1 MIGVKT
7 MYVDKLNVRGLKIFL
22 LALSLGACSTT
33 ELTSVWVDQEN
44 TRALRNILVVGIS
57 DNPEK
62 QRLYEDTFVTLLQKQ
77 GIDAKAGYIEFRSND
92 VETTE
97 SVLAQLQTVNTE
109 ALLVTHALGVDN
121 ESVYHPPRMESVP
134 HTYYDSF
141 GGYYRTVYRYVH
153 VPGYTSNHVVVR
165 LETNLYDSGTQAL
178 LWSAQSKSVDPA
190 SLEKLISELAREVTS
205 ELGTAG
211 FF

>member
-1 MIGVKT
+1 
-7 MYVDKLNVRGLKIFL
+7 MYEKKFKIRDLKILL
-22 LALSLGACSTT
+22 LALFLGACSTT
-33 ELTSVWVDQEN
+33 KLTSVWVDKKN
-44 TRALRNILVVGIS
+44 TRALNNILVVGVS
-57 DNPEK
+57 ETSAK

-77 GIDAKAGYIEFRSND
+77 GIDAKAGYTKLQTTDI
-92 VETTE
+92 ETTD
-97 SVLAQLQTVNTE
+97 SILAQLQTVNTE

-141 GGYYRTVYRYVH
+141 SGYYRTVYRYVH
-153 VPGYTSNHVVVR
+153 VPGYTSNHVIVR
-165 LETNLYDSGTQAL
+165 LETNLYDSATQDL

-205 ELGTAG
+205 ELRTAG
-211 FF
+211 FIDK

>member
-1 MIGVKT
+1 MSVYKH
-7 MYVDKLNVRGLKIFL
+7 KFRN
-22 LALSLGACSTT
+22 LALVMFTLTLGACSST
-33 ELTSVWVDQEN
+33 ELTSVWVDESN
-44 TRALRNILVVGIS
+44 TRALSSILVVGIS
-57 DNPEK
+57 ESPEK
-62 QRLYEDTFVTLLQKQ
+62 QKLYEDTFVTLFQKK
-77 GIDAKAGYIEFRSND
+77 GIDAKAGYTEFRYD
-92 VETTE
+92 DAQTTD
-97 SVLAQLQTVNTE
+97 SILAQLQTVNAE
-109 ALLVTHALGVDN
+109 ALLVTHALGVNN

-141 GGYYRTVYRYVH
+141 SGYYRTVYRYVH

-165 LETNLYDSGTQAL
+165 LETNLYDSATQEL

-190 SLEKLISELAREVTS
+190 SLEKLISELANEVTS